1 MCCYR
6 SFLKLCGH
14 YRIKNAAAVAVHIA
28 TGNLQVIWPVW
39 LRDELRVSPN
49 RGLAELRYT
58 SSMSATFEIILATIN
73 ARYVHAALG
82 LRYLA
87 ANMGELQ
94 PRTRIVEFVL
104 GQRAAE
110 IVEDILALHPRIVGI
125 GVYIWNVDECTRVV
139 ALLKKVA
146 PQVKVVI
153 GGPEVSY
160 ETAEQRICTLA
171 DCVIT
176 GWGDVTFPRLA
187 RDILS
192 GAVPVQK
199 VVAGEQPP
207 LARIALPYA
216 QYSDEDIAQ
225 RFIYV
230 EASRGCPFKCEFC
243 LSALD
248 KTAWPF
254 ELEAF
259 MVEIEGLYARGARNF
274 RFVDRTFNLK
284 VAASERILAFFLE
297 RMDDNLFLHFELIP
311 DHLPDRLKATIARFP
326 PGALHFE
333 IGIQTWNAEVQAC
346 ISRRQDNAQAEA
358 NIRWLREQSNA
369 LIHVDLIAGLPGEDL
384 ASFGRGF
391 DRLHGLKP
399 HEIQVGILKRLRG
412 APIDRHTATH
422 QLRYNPDPPYNVLA
436 TDCIPFTDMQR
447 ISRFARY
454 WDLLGNSGRFHSA
467 LPLLLGDAPFDNFM
481 RFADWL
487 YGETHKTH
495 EFAFER
501 LCEFLQ
507 GFLTQGMGIDGAVA
521 NAAVLEDYEAS
532 GARGR
537 LAFMTSGVRPRD
549 AQRNTAR
556 ARMRQARHVAA

>member
-1 MCCYR
+1 MPA
-6 SFLKLCGH
+6 
-14 YRIKNAAAVAVHIA
+14 N
-28 TGNLQVIWPVW
+28 T
-39 LRDELRVSPN
+39 
-49 RGLAELRYT
+49 
-58 SSMSATFEIILATIN
+58 EIVLTTIN

-87 ANMGELQ
+87 ANMGALA

-104 GQRAAE
+104 GQRAFE
-110 IVEDILALHPRIVGI
+110 IVEDLLALQPRIVGI
-125 GVYIWNVDECTRVV
+125 GVYIWNVEECTRVV
-139 ALLKKVA
+139 ALLKRVA
-146 PQVKVVI
+146 PHVIVVI
-153 GGPEVSY
+153 GGPEVSH
-160 ETAEQRICTLA
+160 ETAEQRICVLA
-171 DCVIT
+171 DYVVT
-176 GWGDVTFPRLA
+176 GWGDVTFPKLA
-187 RDILS
+187 SDVIN
-192 GAVPVQK
+192 GAAPAHK
-199 VVAGEQPP
+199 VIAGEQPP
-207 LARIALPYA
+207 LAQLALPYA
-216 QYSDEDIAQ
+216 QYTDEDIAQ

-254 ELEAF
+254 ELDAF
-259 MVEIEGLYARGARNF
+259 MAELETLYARGARNF

-284 VAASERILAFFLE
+284 VAVSERILEFFLA
-297 RMDDNLFLHFELIP
+297 RMDEHLFMHFELIP
-311 DHLPDRLKATIARFP
+311 DHLPDKLKQTIARFP

-333 IGIQTWNAEVQAC
+333 IGIQTWNTDVQAL

-391 DRLHGLKP
+391 NRLHALQP

-436 TDCIPFTDMQR
+436 TDSIPFADMQR
-447 ISRFARY
+447 VSRFARY
-454 WDLLGNSGRFHSA
+454 WDLAGNSGRFRET
-467 LPLLLGDAPFDNFM
+467 LPLLLGAAPYDNFM
-481 RFADWL
+481 RFTDWL

-507 GFLTQGMGIDGAVA
+507 VFLTRELCVDAVMA
-521 NAAVLEDYEAS
+521 TEAVLADYEAS

-537 LAFMTSGVRPRD
+537 LAFMASGVRPRD

-556 ARMRQARHVAA
+556 ARMRQARHVTVV

>member
-1 MCCYR
+1 MR
-6 SFLKLCGH
+6 
-14 YRIKNAAAVAVHIA
+14 
-28 TGNLQVIWPVW
+28 P
-39 LRDELRVSPN
+39 
-49 RGLAELRYT
+49 LRYT
-58 SSMSATFEIILATIN
+58 SAMTIAPDIVLTTIN

-104 GQRAAE
+104 GQRAFE
-110 IVEDILALHPRIVGI
+110 IVEDLLALQPRIIGI

-146 PQVKVVI
+146 PHITVI
-153 GGPEVSY
+153 LGGPEVSF

-171 DCVIT
+171 DYVIT
-176 GWGDVTFPRLA
+176 GWGDVTFPKLA
-187 RDILS
+187 LEIAN
-192 GAVPVQK
+192 GTVPATQVI
-199 VVAGEQPP
+199 AGEQPP
-207 LARIALPYA
+207 LAQLALPYA
-216 QYSDEDIAQ
+216 QYTDEDIAR

-254 ELEAF
+254 ELDAF
-259 MVEIEGLYARGARNF
+259 MAELEKLYERGARNF

-284 VAASERILAFFLE
+284 VAVSARILEFFLA

-311 DHLPDRLKATIARFP
+311 DHLPDQLKTTIAKFP

-333 IGIQTWNAEVQAC
+333 IGIQSFNPEVQAR
-346 ISRRQDNAQAEA
+346 ISRRQDDAQAEK
-358 NIRWLREQSNA
+358 NIRWLRAESNA

-391 DRLHGLKP
+391 DRLHALQP

-412 APIDRHTATH
+412 APIERHTDAH
-422 QLRYNPDPPYNVLA
+422 QLRFNPDAPYNVLA
-436 TDCIPFTDMQR
+436 TDCIPFNDMQR

-454 WDLLGNSGRFHSA
+454 WDLAGNSGRFHQA
-467 LPLLLGDAPFDNFM
+467 LPLLLGAAPFSNFM

-487 YGETHKTH
+487 YAQTHKTH

-501 LCEFLQ
+501 LCEFMQ
-507 GFLTQGMGIDGAVA
+507 VHLTQVTGVDVAVA
-521 NAAVLEDYEAS
+521 TAAVLADYQTS

-537 LAFMTSGVRPRD
+537 LAFMDAGVRTRD
-549 AQRNTAR
+549 AQSATAR
-556 ARMRQARHVAA
+556 ARMRQARHVTA